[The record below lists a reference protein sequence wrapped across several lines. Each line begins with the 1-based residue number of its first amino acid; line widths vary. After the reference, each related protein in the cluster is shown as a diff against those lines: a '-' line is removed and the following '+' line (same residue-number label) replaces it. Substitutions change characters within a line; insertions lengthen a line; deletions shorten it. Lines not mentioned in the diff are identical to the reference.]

1 MTVTELIKGG
11 MQTFNELTGKELQ
24 RALKAVQ
31 KSLYQR
37 VSRLKKSG
45 VDSPATRGLEKSG
58 GFISARKGTEAQMK
72 SELQRGL
79 NFLQSKTSTITGAR
93 EYRREHHEYMVR
105 ELNLPPDTPEDN
117 ITRAIELYEQIKE
130 EFNAEILNQIYDAKY
145 RQAGEDIIT
154 SLVENPS
161 EENIKSI
168 RDKMEKA
175 YKNFIEKNET
185 EVNRI
190 KSGL

>member
-31 KSLYQR
+31 KSVYQR

-58 GFISARKGTEAQMK
+58 GFISARKGSEAQMK

-79 NFLQSKTSTITGAR
+79 QFLQSKTSTITGAR

-105 ELNLPPDTPEDN
+105 ELKLPPDTPEDN

-145 RQAGEDIIT
+145 RQVGEDIIT

-190 KSGL
+190 RSGI

>member
-1 MTVTELIKGG
+1 
-11 MQTFNELTGKELQ
+11 
-24 RALKAVQ
+24 
-31 KSLYQR
+31 
-37 VSRLKKSG
+37 
-45 VDSPATRGLEKSG
+45 
-58 GFISARKGTEAQMK
+58 MK

-79 NFLQSKTSTITGAR
+79 QFLQSKTSTITGAR

-105 ELNLPPDTPEDN
+105 ELKLPPDTPEDN

-161 EENIKSI
+161 EENVKSI

-175 YKNFIEKNET
+175 YKNFIEKNES

-190 KSGL
+190 RSGL